1 MFPIYAV
8 PLTLHRFLSMH
19 GKKMK
24 PVPFPPPLC
33 IMPAHF
39 ISFSIHRA
47 KLSIHTVPPTMRGGQ
62 RRRKSGD
69 CDTITD
75 TAILSQSQEED
86 FAC

>member
-8 PLTLHRFLSMH
+8 PLTLHRFLSKH

-39 ISFSIHRA
+39 ISFSIHLA
-47 KLSIHTVPPTMRGGQ
+47 KAKHPCCALHCERCAAET
-62 RRRKSGD
+62 
-69 CDTITD
+69 
-75 TAILSQSQEED
+75 
-86 FAC
+86 